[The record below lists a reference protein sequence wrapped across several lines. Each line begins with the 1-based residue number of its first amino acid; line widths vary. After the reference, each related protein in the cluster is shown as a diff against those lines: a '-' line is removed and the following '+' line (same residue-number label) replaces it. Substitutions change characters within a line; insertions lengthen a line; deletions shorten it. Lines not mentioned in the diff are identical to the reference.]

1 MVPFLGS
8 WRAHHQ
14 NENFSHGI
22 RRFLLVVQRKVLLL
36 KLISIGFKE
45 IGECIVIR
53 KILENASDGEAL
65 RATMYKQGI
74 I

>member
-1 MVPFLGS
+1 MVTFLGS
-8 WRAHHQ
+8 WRARHQ
-14 NENFSHGI
+14 NKTFSHGI
-22 RRFLLVVQRKVLLL
+22 RRFLLVDQRKVLLL
-36 KLISIGFKE
+36 KLISVRFKE
-45 IGECIVIR
+45 MGERIVIR